1 MQHAVLTAPG
11 MSCDHCKM
19 TIENAGGALEGV
31 GSIEADPLTK
41 KVEVSYDE
49 SVVSL
54 DEIMKAL
61 AGAGYPS
68 EQQ

>member
-1 MQHAVLTAPG
+1 MQQAILTAPG

-19 TIENAGGALEGV
+19 TIESAGSALAGV
-31 GSIEADPLTK
+31 SSIKAAPLPK

-49 SVVSL
+49 NVVSL
-54 DEIMKAL
+54 DQIRKAL

-68 EQQ
+68 E